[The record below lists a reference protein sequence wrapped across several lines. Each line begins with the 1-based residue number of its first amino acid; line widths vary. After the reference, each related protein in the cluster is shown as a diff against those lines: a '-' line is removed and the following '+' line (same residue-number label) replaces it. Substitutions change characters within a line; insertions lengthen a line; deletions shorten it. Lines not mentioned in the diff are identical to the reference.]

1 MNLSKFAV
9 KRPVTITMIV
19 LMVIILGV
27 VSLAGLPI
35 DLFPEIEIPVTI
47 VSTSYSGAG
56 PQEIENLITKRIEGA
71 VATVGNIDKISSIS
85 AQGQSIVIAQFD
97 FGTDMNFA
105 ALEMREKVDL
115 VKGALPDDATQPI
128 VIKMDPN
135 AMPII
140 QISLSNNGDL
150 AGLQALAE
158 DEIQQRFE
166 RLEGVASVSIDG
178 GLVDEIRITVD
189 PWKLSDYGL
198 SIDQLS
204 QVLVSNN
211 MNLPGGTVKNGV
223 QELTIRVKG
232 EFNSIDEIKNLPIS
246 LNSGAIISLGDV
258 ANVELTT
265 NDISAISRTNGRD
278 SINISIQKQSGE
290 NTVQVAERINKEVE
304 KLKEEYSD
312 IDIEVVLD
320 SSTFI
325 KDSINNVVSNV
336 VVGSAFAIIVLY
348 VFLKNIRTT
357 LIIGISIPISLIAS
371 FILLYMNGITL
382 NMMTLGGLAL
392 AVGMLVDSA
401 IVVLENIYRFRTQG
415 HTREEAAI
423 QGASEVGM
431 SITASTL
438 TTIAVF
444 LPIVFVKGM
453 VGILFKDFALTVTLS
468 LVASLL
474 VALTFIPMLSSEI
487 LKVDL
492 DDKASGKKKR
502 LDFLYRRFDNI
513 YERLERGYK
522 NILEF
527 SLSHRKTTIIFSIV
541 LFFVGIASL
550 IGVGMEFFPS
560 TDEGS
565 ISISIDL
572 PLGSDIYEVDEVAQI
587 VEQKLEEIPEIDVVF
602 TNLGSGGIMS
612 MGGSSSSSGTIS
624 VNLVDLKDRK
634 RSTNEVSEEIRGY
647 LKDIPGAEMTV
658 SETSQMGSMG
668 SGDPVNLI
676 IKGSELDILEEIS
689 DDIKEVVQSV
699 EGTRDIKTSLSDSV
713 PELEV
718 VVNRENAAI
727 YGLSTS
733 QIASAV
739 RTGAAGTTAT
749 KYKDQGDEIDVVIK
763 GVEDISDS
771 ISNIGQLSITTPMG
785 LSVPLNHVADISVVK
800 GPISINR
807 ENQERTVTVTSQIS
821 ERDLRSITRDIE
833 SKLKDYEFPDGY
845 YYEIGGENEQ
855 MMEAFGQLL
864 LALVLA
870 TVLIYMVM
878 AAQFESLVHPFI
890 IMFTIP
896 LAFAGGSLALFVT
909 NTPFGVTAFIGVI
922 MLAGIVVNNG
932 IVLIDYIN
940 ILRSEG
946 KDKFEAIKIAGPV
959 RLRPIL
965 MTTLTTVLG
974 LVPLALKIGS
984 GAETQAP
991 MAIVVI
997 GGLTF
1002 STILTLVFVPI
1013 LYTVFD
1019 DISEKF
1025 KRKIGRVKESSIEE

>member
-1 MNLSKFAV
+1 
-9 KRPVTITMIV
+9 MIV

-35 DLFPEIEIPVTI
+35 DLFPEIEIPVAI

-71 VATVGNIDKISSIS
+71 VATVGNIDKVSSIS
-85 AQGQSIVIAQFD
+85 SQGQSLVIAQFD

-198 SIDQLS
+198 SINQLS

-246 LNSGAIISLGDV
+246 LNSGTIISLGDV

-304 KLKEEYSD
+304 KLKKEYSD

-415 HTREEAAI
+415 HSREEAAI

-513 YERLERGYK
+513 YERLESGYK
-522 NILEF
+522 KILEF
-527 SLSHRKTTIIFSIV
+527 SLSHRKTTILFSIV
-541 LFFVGIASL
+541 LFFVGIGSL

-587 VEQKLEEIPEIDVVF
+587 VEQKLEEIPEVDVVF

-624 VNLVDLKDRK
+624 VNLVDLKERK
-634 RSTNEVSEEIRGY
+634 RSTHEVSEEIRGY

-668 SGDPVNLI
+668 SSDPVNLI

-689 DDIKEVVQSV
+689 NDIKEVIQSV

-749 KYKDQGDEIDVVIK
+749 KYKDQGDEIDVVIR

-771 ISNIGQLSITTPMG
+771 ISNIGQLNITTPMG
-785 LSVPLNHVADISVVK
+785 LNVPLNHVADISVVK

-946 KDKFEAIKIAGPV
+946 KDKFEAIKIAGPI

-974 LVPLALKIGS
+974 LVPLALKIGA

-1019 DISEKF
+1019 DIAEKF
-1025 KRKIGRVKESSIEE
+1025 KRKIGRIKESSIEE

>member
-265 NDISAISRTNGRD
+265 NDVSAISRTNGRD

-522 NILEF
+522 KILEF

-658 SETSQMGSMG
+658 SETSQMGSMS

-689 DDIKEVVQSV
+689 NDIKEVIQSV

-749 KYKDQGDEIDVVIK
+749 KYKDQGDEIDVVIR

-785 LSVPLNHVADISVVK
+785 LNVPLNHVADISVVK

-946 KDKFEAIKIAGPV
+946 KDKFEAIKIAGPI

-974 LVPLALKIGS
+974 LVPLALKIGA

-1019 DISEKF
+1019 DIAEKF
-1025 KRKIGRVKESSIEE
+1025 KRKIGRIKESSIEE

>member
-1 MNLSKFAV
+1 
-9 KRPVTITMIV
+9 MIV

-265 NDISAISRTNGRD
+265 NDVSAISRTNGRD

-522 NILEF
+522 KILEF

-658 SETSQMGSMG
+658 SETSQMGSMS

-689 DDIKEVVQSV
+689 NDIKEVIQSV

-749 KYKDQGDEIDVVIK
+749 KYKDQGDEIDVVIR

-785 LSVPLNHVADISVVK
+785 LNVPLNHVADISVVK

-946 KDKFEAIKIAGPV
+946 KDKFEAIKIAGPI

-974 LVPLALKIGS
+974 LVPLALKIGA

-1019 DISEKF
+1019 DIAEKF
-1025 KRKIGRVKESSIEE
+1025 KRKIGRIKESSIEE

>member
-1 MNLSKFAV
+1 
-9 KRPVTITMIV
+9 MIV

-35 DLFPEIEIPVTI
+35 DLFPEIEIPVAI

-71 VATVGNIDKISSIS
+71 VATVGNIDKVSSIS
-85 AQGQSIVIAQFD
+85 SQGQSLVIAQFD

-258 ANVELTT
+258 ASVELTT

-522 NILEF
+522 KILEF
-527 SLSHRKTTIIFSIV
+527 SLNHRKTTIIFSIV

-634 RSTNEVSEEIRGY
+634 RSTHEVSEEIRGY

-668 SGDPVNLI
+668 SSDPVNLI

-689 DDIKEVVQSV
+689 DDIKEVIQSV

-718 VVNRENAAI
+718 VVNRENAAV

-733 QIASAV
+733 QIASVV
-739 RTGAAGTTAT
+739 RTGAAGITAT

-785 LSVPLNHVADISVVK
+785 LNVPLNHVADISVVK

-807 ENQERTVTVTSQIS
+807 EDQERTVTVTSQIS

-833 SKLKDYEFPDGY
+833 SKLKDYDFPDGY